1 MTETK
6 KKRIPLFWPCFTV
19 FVLLLLSFW
28 IYILTYVNQC
38 LETYEAAQP
47 EYVIEKIV
55 KEMENGRAEQI
66 FSFSDSASRFEDSD
80 IARERFLAS
89 LNGKELTFEQNAAS
103 YNAASPSYYL
113 CADGNQVATLTLR
126 ETDSYPLMF
135 ILSVQS
141 FELAEA
147 VPLLDTPDISVT
159 IRVPDTYSVY
169 VNGILADER
178 ERTEN
183 TWEISE
189 FRYAAEYV
197 SVPKLVEYEIPDLF
211 SDPDV
216 AVKDPYG
223 NIAGY
228 TQNGNLIEVSQFA
241 SCEIDEQLSNF
252 VLKNA
257 KDYSN
262 FFSKDLEGCRT
273 STKCISHMF
282 PGNSYYLELAE
293 NYRLHDMWMY
303 SSHQSP
309 SFSEEL
315 VTEYVKYSEDFFSC
329 RVSFQKHMK
338 LTRTGELRTDVND
351 TYYYYVKIGNS
362 YVIADMK
369 AAIDE

>member
-6 KKRIPLFWPCFTV
+6 KKRISLFWLCFVV
-19 FVLLLLSFW
+19 FILVLISFW
-28 IYILTYVNQC
+28 IYILAYVNRC

-55 KEMENGRAEQI
+55 KEIENGQAEQI
-66 FSFSDSASRFEDSD
+66 FTFTSSSSRFEDAD
-80 IARERFLAS
+80 IAKENFLAH
-89 LNGKELTFEQNAAS
+89 LDGKELTFEQNAAS
-103 YNAASPSYYL
+103 YNAAAPSYFLY
-113 CADGNQVATLTLR
+113 ADGSRIAALTLR

-141 FELAEA
+141 FELEEA
-147 VPLLDTPDISVT
+147 TPLLDTPDLAVT

-169 VNGILADER
+169 INGILADQR

-183 TWEISE
+183 TWEIPE
-189 FRYAAEYV
+189 LQYAAEYV
-197 SVPKLVEYEIPDLF
+197 SVPQMAEYRITGLF
-211 SDPDV
+211 SFPDV

-223 NIAGY
+223 NVASY
-228 TQNGNLIEVSQFA
+228 TQSDNLVEVSSFA
-241 SCEIDEQLSNF
+241 HCEMDSDLSAM

-273 STKCISHMF
+273 STKCISHLF
-282 PGNSYYLELAE
+282 PKDSYYLELAE

-303 SSHQSP
+303 SSHQTP
-309 SFSEEL
+309 TFSEEQ

-329 RVSFQKHMK
+329 RVSFQKHMQ

-351 TYYYYVKIGNS
+351 TYYYYVKIGDN

-369 AAIDE
+369 AAVE